1 MKNFNQ
7 YHITKTKAAFV
18 DDVKKKLTPK
28 SFYERHILTVNLS
41 KFLSIILSVVSVIAG
56 ITALFSLFM
65 MMFGIDDTLLGVF
78 TSNPIFAYSLAVV
91 AAILL
96 GLIEVGK
103 HHFHTEGLME
113 RFRNTDDNGKME
125 KRVAFSFT
133 LISCVLS
140 VAGGVLIANELAG
153 TKTQSKILAIESQ
166 WQPKIEEQ
174 TALLKEYQ
182 GNSYKN
188 RQGKTLYKMLPV
200 IEETK
205 QQLSTLQNNYQSA
218 LVNAG
223 VSDKVG
229 MAYDSNATFA
239 TAALLGGLQVFV
251 EVLLFAC
258 LYWIVWFN
266 YRVFTEETTTEDNTT
281 DEETTTTN
289 GIYYQPFAAATNPP
303 IHNNQH
309 TQPSGHTVV
318 QGFTNRYKQQQQPPT
333 QPTQPK
339 QTPQPIVTQQ
349 PQVQT
354 KVFDYSQTR
363 SNLKMYWN
371 RINKKGY
378 SDKKFKGIKRYAGAL
393 IENGYRIDID
403 YINNEPS
410 LTIDY
415 KHSPTL
421 QPNEKY
427 LIEYEGQVRI
437 YYPDLIEEYLAVD
450 THHSEG

>member
-1 MKNFNQ
+1 MIKNFNQ

-153 TKTQSKILAIESQ
+153 TKTQSKIIAIESQ

-266 YRVFTEETTTEDNTT
+266 YRVFTEETTEDKPTTEATK
-281 DEETTTTN
+281 TN
-289 GIYYQPFAAATNPP
+289 GTFYQPFAAATSTPP

-309 TQPSGHTVV
+309 TPQSEHTVV
-318 QGFTNRYKQQQQPPT
+318 KGFVNKYK
-333 QPTQPK
+333 QPTQQA
-339 QTPQPIVTQQ
+339 QTVVQQPTQQ
-349 PQVQT
+349 IKT
-354 KVFDYSQTR
+354 ITFDYSQTK
-363 SNLKMYWN
+363 SNLNVYIK
-371 RINKKGY
+371 RIEKSGY
-378 SDKKFKGIKRYAGAL
+378 SDRKFAGVKRYASAL
-393 IENGYRIDID
+393 IKNGYKVDVD
-403 YINNEPS
+403 YSKGVEVIVDDKHQPS
-410 LTIDY
+410 LKANEAY
-415 KHSPTL
+415 K
-421 QPNEKY
+421 
-427 LIEYEGQVRI
+427 IIYEGQVRI
-437 YYPDLIEEYLAVD
+437 YYPDLIEKYLAAD